1 MGIDAASSVL
11 FTELK
16 NGQDSWFLALPLGA
30 SAVKQHAL
38 QTGHLPSHN
47 GIEKWQTVFNFLSEP
62 LLVACNPHL
71 YIGKWVHWLEVVQVC
86 FSAECFGW

>member
-1 MGIDAASSVL
+1 MCGRRHVSIDDQKHLCICLANMGTDAASSVL

-38 QTGHLPSHN
+38 QIGHLPSHN
-47 GIEKWQTVFNFLSEP
+47 GIEN
-62 LLVACNPHL
+62 
-71 YIGKWVHWLEVVQVC
+71 GKQSSIL
-86 FSAECFGW
+86 